1 MKKYIAMAAVAMMF
15 AACTN
20 DDMPEVPAM
29 DSLTDTPITVNAG
42 VADLVT
48 RAGMTT
54 DDLSDLGLFISNL
67 SSDDAISSKYTFK
80 NIEFEKDANGKFILV
95 GSTIPL
101 WQNETQKIRVQAYS
115 PYNSAWTDLFT
126 YYDIEVK
133 TGQNLEG
140 NVKASDLLWVRDEV
154 DPAATTQTGSIKY
167 NAGTLDITL
176 EHVFS
181 KLTVNVRFGSELAS
195 ISDVPE
201 SGLTLNNL
209 KTKGSIILND
219 ATVSIDDDAIA
230 VITAYKNTTAPDGY
244 NSSFEAILLPQ
255 KSKFKVEIG
264 LEGTRNFAWESDS
277 EFSFTPGRS
286 YTLNLIV
293 GKDKV
298 ELADEG
304 ISVGEWKSS
313 GTGDDLITE

>member
-1 MKKYIAMAAVAMMF
+1 MKKYLAMTAVVMMF

-20 DDMPEVPAM
+20 DDMPEVPAV
-29 DSLTDTPITVNAG
+29 DNLTDTPITVNAG

-54 DDLSDLGLFISNL
+54 SDLMDLGLHIENE
-67 SSDDAISSKYTFK
+67 ANSKYSFS
-80 NIEFEKDANGKFILV
+80 NIEFEKDANTGDFILV
-95 GSTIPL
+95 GSKTPL
-101 WQNETQKIRVQAYS
+101 WQNETQKILVRAYS
-115 PYNSAWTDLFT
+115 PYNAAWTDINAVYKDF
-126 YYDIEVK
+126 EVK
-133 TGQNLEG
+133 TDQSTEANL
-140 NVKASDLLWVRDEV
+140 KASDLLWTSAEV

-167 NAGTLDITL
+167 NAGALDITL

-181 KLTVNVRFGSELAS
+181 KVTVNVRFGSELAS

-277 EFSFTPGRS
+277 EFSFTSGRS

-304 ISVGEWKSS
+304 ISVGEWKTS